1 MQAMAPRVLAEARL
15 AGHLRCAREQFGAGL
30 RVCRTQTRGARK
42 MSLHRRFGT
51 VRGSTTVESKISK
64 MLSDL
69 VLACQQIEADI
80 AAEEQRTG
88 IFDRSDARYPI
99 LARSLNE
106 RRGNLKGT
114 IATLE
119 KRVMEK
125 SRLNAA

>member
-1 MQAMAPRVLAEARL
+1 
-15 AGHLRCAREQFGAGL
+15 
-30 RVCRTQTRGARK
+30 
-42 MSLHRRFGT
+42 
-51 VRGSTTVESKISK
+51 

-106 RRGNLKGT
+106 RHGNLKGT

-119 KRVMEK
+119 KSVSWRNPGSTQHSPIKPRV
-125 SRLNAA
+125 SCLWRACLRLCATIFWRGPQSPSFVTVIPG

>member
-1 MQAMAPRVLAEARL
+1 MNMHHRFETARGR
-15 AGHLRCAREQFGAGL
+15 AGRA
-30 RVCRTQTRGARK
+30 
-42 MSLHRRFGT
+42 
-51 VRGSTTVESKISK
+51 STISK

-80 AAEEQRTG
+80 ASEEARTG

-106 RRGNLKGT
+106 RCANLKGT

-119 KRVMEK
+119 KRVTE
-125 SRLNAA
+125 